1 MKKLVLIFLIF
12 FVNAFAEIE
21 VPTLTRY
28 VTDKTNSLTPS
39 QLEDLEYRLKTYED
53 TTSNQIVILMIPS
66 LEGEDLFD
74 FSHRVAEKN
83 KIGQKGKDNGILIL
97 VVKNERKIRIEV
109 GYGLEGVVPDAIASS
124 IIRNIIAPY
133 FKAGNYYE
141 GLLKGIETLQDA
153 IAGTYQAEKENE
165 KLDGFITALILII
178 ALIIFF
184 SILSRIKGTS
194 TGGWVYRNGGW
205 YSYPAGRS
213 RGGFG
218 GFGGFGGGGFGGGG
232 GFSGGGGSFGGGGAS
247 GSW

>member
-1 MKKLVLIFLIF
+1 MKRIILFLIIT
-12 FVNAFAEIE
+12 VIGAYAEVD
-21 VPTLTRY
+21 VPILKRY
-28 VTDKTNSLTPS
+28 VTDFTNTLTPS
-39 QLEDLEYRLKTYED
+39 QLNDLEFRLKTYED
-53 TTSNQIVILMIPS
+53 TTSNQIVVLIIPS

-74 FSHRVAEKN
+74 FSHHVAEKN

-153 IAGTYQAEKENE
+153 IAGTYQAERENN
-165 KLDGFITALILII
+165 KSGNFITALALLFFIIVFFLII
-178 ALIIFF
+178 SGIGG
-184 SILSRIKGTS
+184 SSK
-194 TGGWVYRNGGW
+194 GGWIYYGGGW
-205 YSYPAGRS
+205 HSYPKRRS
-213 RGGFG
+213 IWGGFG
-218 GFGGFGGGGFGGGG
+218 GFGGFGGGSFGGG

>member
-1 MKKLVLIFLIF
+1 MKRLIVILFILFNFTYAYIQ
-12 FVNAFAEIE
+12 
-21 VPTLTRY
+21 VPILDRY
-28 VTDKTNSLTPS
+28 VTDKTNTLTS
-39 QLEDLEYRLKTYED
+39 AQLNGLEYRLKTYED

-74 FSHRVAEKN
+74 FSQQVAEKN

-97 VVKNERKIRIEV
+97 IVKEERKIRIEV
-109 GYGLEGVVPDAIASS
+109 GYGLEGVVPDAVASS

-153 IAGTYQAEKENE
+153 IAGTYQAENENK
-165 KLDGFITALILII
+165 KLNGFLTALILII
-178 ALIIFF
+178 VVIIFF
-184 SILSRIKGTS
+184 SVLSGVRGSSK
-194 TGGWVYRNGGW
+194 GGWNYYHGGW
-205 YSYPAGRS
+205 HSYPKRRS
-213 RGGFG
+213 SWGVFG
-218 GFGGFGGGGFGGGG
+218 GFGGSSSGGFGGG